1 MGKTYESIASKL
13 KAPPKNTAE
22 LMKLIAY
29 SGEVESVTLGE
40 LQEELQEIL
49 SYILFLSDY
58 TALTQPELR
67 QNTFTFLWYTKMRSV
82 LVDNK
87 KLIDKKTVEF
97 QEFLKVNTTYN
108 LMEYF
113 LERRSMM
120 III

>member
-1 MGKTYESIASKL
+1 
-13 KAPPKNTAE
+13 
-22 LMKLIAY
+22 MKLIAY